1 MRYLDGNKVAD
12 IKITYIGGGSR
23 GWAWRLMSDLAME
36 GAISGEIKLY
46 DIDQEASKSNEII
59 GNKLSQRPDVVGKW
73 HYRAVDTLK
82 EALEGSDFIIISIL
96 PGTFEE
102 MASDVHTPEAY
113 KIYQSVG
120 DTCGPGGVI
129 RALRTIP
136 MYVEIAENIKIYA
149 PDAWVINYT
158 NPMTL
163 CMKTLYTVF
172 PKIKAFGCC
181 HEVFGTQ
188 KLLASMLEKMQGIK
202 EVSREEIKVNVK
214 GINHFTWIDSAYYK
228 GTDLMPLYKQF
239 VDQYYT
245 QGYQVEGEE
254 NWLNNFFESANRVK
268 FDLFKRY
275 GIIAAAGDR
284 HLAEFMPPW
293 YLKTPEVAQSWKFTL
308 TPVAWRK
315 ENQQT
320 LIEESQCLYSG
331 EKDVV
336 IAETGEDGVK
346 QIKALL
352 GIEPLIT
359 NVNLPNTGQISN
371 LPLGAIVETNA
382 LFTTNSVRPICAGA
396 LPDAVHSLV
405 NRHVLNQ
412 ENLVKAILG
421 KNKPLVFYTFMNE
434 PLMTLDADEGKA
446 LFEKM
451 IQNTSQYLE
460 DWCLK

>member
-421 KNKPLVFYTFMNE
+421 KNKALVFYTFMNE
-434 PLMTLDADEGKA
+434 PLMTLDADEGKE

>member
-1 MRYLDGNKVAD
+1 MRCLDGNKVAD

-59 GNKLSQRPDVVGKW
+59 GNKLSQRSDVVGKW

-102 MASDVHTPEAY
+102 MASDVHTPENY

-136 MYVEIAENIKIYA
+136 MYVEIAENIKAYA

-188 KLLASMLEKMQGIK
+188 KLLASKIG
-202 EVSREEIKVNVK
+202 R
-214 GINHFTWIDSAYYK
+214 A
-228 GTDLMPLYKQF
+228 
-239 VDQYYT
+239 
-245 QGYQVEGEE
+245 
-254 NWLNNFFESANRVK
+254 
-268 FDLFKRY
+268 
-275 GIIAAAGDR
+275 
-284 HLAEFMPPW
+284 
-293 YLKTPEVAQSWKFTL
+293 
-308 TPVAWRK
+308 
-315 ENQQT
+315 
-320 LIEESQCLYSG
+320 
-331 EKDVV
+331 
-336 IAETGEDGVK
+336 
-346 QIKALL
+346 
-352 GIEPLIT
+352 
-359 NVNLPNTGQISN
+359 
-371 LPLGAIVETNA
+371 
-382 LFTTNSVRPICAGA
+382 
-396 LPDAVHSLV
+396 
-405 NRHVLNQ
+405 HV
-412 ENLVKAILG
+412 
-421 KNKPLVFYTFMNE
+421 
-434 PLMTLDADEGKA
+434 
-446 LFEKM
+446 
-451 IQNTSQYLE
+451 
-460 DWCLK
+460 

>member
-1 MRYLDGNKVAD
+1 MAD
-12 IKITYIGGGSR
+12 IKIAYIGGGSR

-73 HYRAVDTLK
+73 HYRAVETLQ

-136 MYVEIAENIKIYA
+136 MYVDIAENIKAYA
-149 PDAWVINYT
+149 SDAWVINYT

-163 CMKTLYTVF
+163 CMKTLYSVF

-188 KLLASMLEKMQGIK
+188 RLLASMLEEMEGIK
-202 EVSREEIKVNVK
+202 EISREEIKINVK

-228 GTDLMPLYKQF
+228 GTDLMPLYEQF
-239 VDQYYT
+239 VDRYYNE
-245 QGYQVEGEE
+245 GYQVAGDDH
-254 NWLNNFFESANRVK
+254 WLNSFFESANRVK

-293 YLKTPEVAQSWKFTL
+293 YLKTPEIAQSWKFTL
-308 TPVAWRK
+308 TPVSWRK
-315 ENQQT
+315 ENRQQ

-331 EKDVV
+331 EKEVV
-336 IAETGEDGVK
+336 VTETGEDGVK

-352 GIEPLIT
+352 GIEPLVT
-359 NVNLPNTGQISN
+359 NVNIPNTGQISN

-382 LFTTNSVRPICAGA
+382 LFTTNSVQAICAGA
-396 LPDAVHSLV
+396 LPYAVHSLV

-412 ENLVKAILG
+412 ENLVKAILE
-421 KNKPLVFYTFMNE
+421 KDKEQVFHVFMNE
-434 PLMTLDADEGKA
+434 PLMTLDANEGRE

-451 IQNTSQYLE
+451 IRNTSSYLE

>member
-1 MRYLDGNKVAD
+1 M
-12 IKITYIGGGSR
+12 
-23 GWAWRLMSDLAME
+23 
-36 GAISGEIKLY
+36 
-46 DIDQEASKSNEII
+46 
-59 GNKLSQRPDVVGKW
+59 
-73 HYRAVDTLK
+73 DTLK

-102 MASDVHTPEAY
+102 MASDVHTPENY

-136 MYVEIAENIKIYA
+136 MYVEIAENIKAYA

-245 QGYQVEGEE
+245 EGYQVEGEE
-254 NWLNNFFESANRVK
+254 NWLNSFFESANRVK

-382 LFTTNSVRPICAGA
+382 LFTANSVRPICAGA

-421 KNKPLVFYTFMNE
+421 KNKALVFYTFMNE
-434 PLMTLDADEGKA
+434 PLMTLDADEGKE